1 MFFLDWK
8 WPPLPPSFGDLLKI
22 HKILGRQGS
31 LRFQHFIV
39 AHFLWQ
45 SPITVVLKILS
56 PFGAGGFWTTK
67 SADRW
72 FLGRLEKPWSL
83 DVEPFPAALHVPTE
97 EHHPPGLL
105 LLLLLYVLLLPPLHH
120 RGPRPWVD
128 NPPSPALRRAEG
140 TPLLWLIHG
149 QENQPQPHRKTMNQL
164 LARDKKVPKKG
175 WNYGLRGN
183 IDKVLIM
190 EKRLWILYGCGNPLE
205 WTSADE
211 RGWKYVRK
219 DPMDMFICL
228 SLQFADSVVNRG

>member
-1 MFFLDWK
+1 MSCGPFLICI
-8 WPPLPPSFGDLLKI
+8 SQVYF
-22 HKILGRQGS
+22 S
-31 LRFQHFIV
+31 
-39 AHFLWQ
+39 
-45 SPITVVLKILS
+45 SVVLKCISHLYFSSVLWWWRWWERKRLCLAAIKGQSTSLLPILS
-56 PFGAGGFWTTK
+56 L
-67 SADRW
+67 
-72 FLGRLEKPWSL
+72 FLLHL
-83 DVEPFPAALHVPTE
+83 ALIF
-97 EHHPPGLL
+97 LF
-105 LLLLLYVLLLPPLHH
+105 LLLLYVLLLPPLHH